1 MKAIEKARLNLLC
14 NRFIRSLRFI
24 IHLSIN
30 LFLISKE
37 YFQQK
42 FPSLTIL
49 VSIVSRVTKPKK
61 ERKYDELVE
70 KKKKIKNGRGEVSP
84 GFFTIYRVNRLPLR
98 SKPPIRGEGKRE
110 SRKWPIYTTRRACHW
125 QWKTFM
131 ETCFTFYEWSHRL
144 LNPFGESTGGKNDG
158 LWMA

>member
-1 MKAIEKARLNLLC
+1 MKAIEKARLKLLC

-49 VSIVSRVTKPKK
+49 FLHVTKPKK
-61 ERKYDELVE
+61 ERKYAWMNWWR
-70 KKKKIKNGRGEVSP
+70 KKKEKNGRGVSP

>member
-70 KKKKIKNGRGEVSP
+70 KKKRKKWKGRFARFLHDLSGESVAPSEQAS
-84 GFFTIYRVNRLPLR
+84 Y
-98 SKPPIRGEGKRE
+98 
-110 SRKWPIYTTRRACHW
+110 TRR
-125 QWKTFM
+125 
-131 ETCFTFYEWSHRL
+131 
-144 LNPFGESTGGKNDG
+144 GKP
-158 LWMA
+158 

>member
-1 MKAIEKARLNLLC
+1 MKAIEKARLKLLC

-49 VSIVSRVTKPKK
+49 FLHVTKPKK

-70 KKKKIKNGRGEVSP
+70 KKKRKKWKGRFARFLHDLSGESVAPSEQAS
-84 GFFTIYRVNRLPLR
+84 Y
-98 SKPPIRGEGKRE
+98 
-110 SRKWPIYTTRRACHW
+110 TRRG
-125 QWKTFM
+125 KT
-131 ETCFTFYEWSHRL
+131 
-144 LNPFGESTGGKNDG
+144 
-158 LWMA
+158 